1 MVSMFKTSIFLSIL
15 IINMLVIADD
25 YKNNDCNGLAK
36 VYFKNITDG
45 FISNDN
51 NLLIE
56 FGSENID
63 ILPITKMPDKNAKCV
78 SGHHHLIVDSEL
90 PNLKRPIPS
99 GKNYLHF
106 GKGQTETVIDLPKGK
121 HSLQL
126 LLGDYM
132 HVPHEEPLFSEKIL
146 QAFKTFEFD
155 KC

>member
-1 MVSMFKTSIFLSIL
+1 MRKAGAKNYINFSKEILKITKKPVSFEVF
-15 IINMLVIADD
+15 ADD
-25 YKNNDCNGLAK
+25 YKNIDCNGLAK

-56 FGSENID
+56 FGSENIN

-106 GKGQTETVIDLPKGK
+106 GKGQEEASIFLEEGTHTI
-121 HSLQL
+121 QL
-126 LLGDYM
+126 LLGI
-132 HVPHEEPLFSEKIL
+132 IL
-146 QAFKTFEFD
+146 IHHMINQFTLRKF
-155 KC
+155 

>member
-1 MVSMFKTSIFLSIL
+1 MVSMFKTLIFLSIL

-25 YKNNDCNGLAK
+25 YKNIDCNGLAK

-56 FGSENID
+56 FGSENIN

-106 GKGQTETVIDLPKGK
+106 GKGQEEASIFLEEGTHT
-121 HSLQL
+121 LQL
-126 LLGDYM
+126 LLGDYS
-132 HVPHEEPLFSEKIL
+132 HTPHDQPVYSEKIL
-146 QAFKTFEFD
+146 IKVINP
-155 KC
+155 